1 MSLDPAKRFFARRR
15 YVREK
20 DGWEGPIFVV
30 LPFRKC
36 RPDSVTQLA
45 MASSLHLGRQ
55 PQPVGS
61 ALQSECLRSSFI
73 PGVHCQLVGILDN
86 SKIDSL
92 ALTRYGL

>member
-15 YVREK
+15 YVREQ

-36 RPDSVTQLA
+36 RPDSVIQLA

-61 ALQSECLRSSFI
+61 ALQSECLRS
-73 PGVHCQLVGILDN
+73 
-86 SKIDSL
+86 
-92 ALTRYGL
+92 